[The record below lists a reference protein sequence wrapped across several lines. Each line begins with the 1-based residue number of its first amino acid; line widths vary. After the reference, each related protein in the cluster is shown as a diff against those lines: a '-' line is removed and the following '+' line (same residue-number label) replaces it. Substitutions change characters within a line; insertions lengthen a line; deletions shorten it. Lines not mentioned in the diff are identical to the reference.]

1 MKRTYQAAFLVL
13 TLLASASLFA
23 QGTPAVTAPAGGTKI
38 GVIDI
43 QTAILAT
50 NEGQR
55 EFNNLTTK
63 FQPKQTELQNL
74 SKEVDDL
81 QKQFDTQSDKL
92 NEDARAN
99 LAKQLDTKKK
109 NLQRIYEDA
118 QGDFESQKND
128 ILKTLGNKVYATLD
142 QYAKDNGFSVIVDVS
157 NPQTP
162 VLWAAQSTNITKAIV
177 DAYNVKSGVPAP
189 PASTAPKPTS
199 APAPSTRPPATSH

>member
-1 MKRTYQAAFLVL
+1 MKRTYQAAFLML

-23 QGTPAVTAPAGGTKI
+23 QGGTAAAPGGSSTKI

-63 FQPKQTELQNL
+63 FQPKQTELQGL

-81 QKQFDTQSDKL
+81 QKQFDTQGEKL

-109 NLQRIYEDA
+109 NLQRVYEDA
-118 QGDFESQKND
+118 QSDFESQKND

-142 QYAKDNGFSVIVDVS
+142 KYAKDNGFGVIVDVS
-157 NPQTP
+157 SPQTP

-177 DAYNVKSGVPAP
+177 DAYNVTSGVPAP
-189 PASTAPKPTS
+189 PAPKPASATAPTTKP
-199 APAPSTRPPATSH
+199 PSTSH